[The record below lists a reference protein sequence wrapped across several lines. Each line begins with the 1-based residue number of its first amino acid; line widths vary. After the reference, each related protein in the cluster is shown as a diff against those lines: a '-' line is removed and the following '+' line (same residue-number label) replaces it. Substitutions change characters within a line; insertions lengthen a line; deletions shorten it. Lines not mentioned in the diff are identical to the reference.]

1 MGYYDMLGDKAFGL
15 HGERHGHRL
24 RKQIDLGPT
33 GLQRQVRDVTPA
45 AVVRRAELEAGAA
58 HAAEQLV
65 KGALPDLPPG
75 EVQKVAER
83 VVRAVQVGRKLGGR
97 PRTIEGRP
105 WEAEGISRRTWE
117 RRRKGGGG

>member
-1 MGYYDMLGDKAFGL
+1 MLGDKEFGL

-24 RKQIDLGPT
+24 RKQIGLGPT
-33 GLQRQVRDVTPA
+33 AFQRQVRDVTPA

-65 KGALPDLPPG
+65 KGALPDLPPEG
-75 EVQKVAER
+75 VQKVAER
-83 VVRAVQVGRKLGGR
+83 VVRAVRVGQEPKKGGR
-97 PRTIEGRP
+97 PRTIEGCP

-117 RRRKGGGG
+117 RRRKGGGSV